1 MVTVKELDE
10 DLLYPSSDGKPMAEN
25 TKQYRW
31 IVIIKENL
39 ELLFRYDNDVFIAA
53 DLFWYPMRSY
63 STQASDDQ
71 EKKSL
76 APDVMVVFG
85 RPKGDRQSYKQWE
98 ENNIPPSVVFEIL
111 SPSNSNVEMAEK
123 LLFYQQHGVQ
133 EYYIYNP
140 DTYALFVKVRHQNKL
155 VEITEVDGWISP
167 RLGIKFDTSHG
178 ELIIYYPDGEK
189 FLTTEQLSDEAKK
202 QKLRAQ
208 QAEEQAERERQ
219 RAQQAEERAQQ
230 ERQRAQ
236 QAEEQAQQER
246 QRAEQERQ
254 QAQQERQRAEQERQ
268 QAQQER
274 QRAEQLS
281 AYLRSLGIDP
291 DNFPK
296 T

>member
-25 TKQYRW
+25 TDQYEW
-31 IVIIKENL
+31 IVRIKENL
-39 ELLFRYDNDVFIAA
+39 EVLFGNQDDVFIAA
-53 DLFWYPMRSY
+53 DLFWYPMRSHPNQ
-63 STQASDDQ
+63 TSDDQ

-85 RPKGDRQSYKQWE
+85 RPKGRRQSYKQWE
-98 ENNIPPSVVFEIL
+98 ENNIPPAVVFEIL
-111 SPSNSNVEMAEK
+111 SPSNSDADMAEK

-133 EYYIYNP
+133 EYYVYDP
-140 DTYALFVKVRHQNKL
+140 ETYVLEVRVRRRNKL
-155 VEITEVDGWISP
+155 LEITEVDGWISP

-178 ELIIYYPDGEK
+178 ELIIYGPDGKK
-189 FLTTEQLSDEAKK
+189 FITTQERSDEAKM
-202 QKLRAQ
+202 QMQ
-208 QAEEQAERERQ
+208 MI
-219 RAQQAEERAQQ
+219 QQ

-236 QAEEQAQQER
+236 QAEQRAEQER

-254 QAQQERQRAEQERQ
+254 RVQQAEQLVQ
-268 QAQQER
+268 QAEQRVEQER
-274 QRAEQLS
+274 QRAEQL
-281 AYLRSLGIDP
+281 AVYLRSLGIDP